1 MKKFR
6 MDTKYKTLTPKLIK
20 KISIAFGLLVLL
32 MGVSYIFIT
41 AYYANKYNK
50 ATIQQVNANVA
61 NHVIQEKF
69 SNASPFLED
78 GSVNKPLFGDLMHD
92 MMAVNRSIEVYLLN
106 NTGEILYSVVLDH
119 TENSPSKSVSL
130 TPIKSFIANTF
141 VWLRIAQR
149 THLVDELGH

>member
-6 MDTKYKTLTPKLIK
+6 MDTNYKTLTPKLIK
-20 KISIAFGLLVLL
+20 KISIAFGFLVLL

-92 MMAVNRSIEVYLLN
+92 MMAVNRSIEVYLLD

-130 TPIKSFIANTF
+130 TPIKSFIANNGKTF
-141 VWLRIAQR
+141 I
-149 THLVDELGH
+149 EG